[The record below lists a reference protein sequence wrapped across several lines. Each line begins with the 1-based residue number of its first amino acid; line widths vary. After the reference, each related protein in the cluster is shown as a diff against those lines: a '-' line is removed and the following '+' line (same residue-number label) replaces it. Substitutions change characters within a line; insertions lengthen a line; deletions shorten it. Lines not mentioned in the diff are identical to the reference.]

1 MATNKT
7 KTEQTESKEEN
18 IIQMEKPQT
27 VQDVLKG
34 DIYLLKGL
42 NFTMDEVE
50 RFVLI
55 IAKVEQDLE
64 DCVTA
69 IEREE
74 KKHGNTDAE

>member
-18 IIQMEKPQT
+18 IIQKEKPQT

-34 DIYLLKGL
+34 DIYLLNGL
-42 NFTMDEVE
+42 NFTMNEVK
-50 RFVLI
+50 RFGMI

-74 KKHGNTDAE
+74 KKHGNTDAK